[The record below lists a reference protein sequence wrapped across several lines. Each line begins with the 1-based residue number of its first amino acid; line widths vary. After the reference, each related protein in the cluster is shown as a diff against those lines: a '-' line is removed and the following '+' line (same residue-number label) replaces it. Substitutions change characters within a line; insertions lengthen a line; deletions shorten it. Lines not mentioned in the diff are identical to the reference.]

1 MSFYKS
7 MYNKMKKII
16 KIIGIGMDY
25 AQHITMQAINEI
37 KSSDKILL
45 LGIIPTEIAHLAI
58 ENSCIEDITDLYKN
72 NAVDQNNYE
81 NIKQKILTEST
92 RNTTVC
98 LVIPGHPR
106 VAVTLTQMLQKDA
119 NALAIECIVTPGISS
134 FDTMLNDLMLD
145 PLERGTCL
153 LDANRLL
160 LLDFNLDPKLNYFI
174 YHICSIGN
182 AKTNYLT
189 PTADNQFKLLQDK
202 LMQHFPPDHMVSMIT
217 SATGQ
222 RGTVVQNAMLSELP
236 ELLSKVHFDCTLYV
250 PGISINMQDV
260 NKNFLQMLLATAT

>member
-1 MSFYKS
+1 MSLYKS

-25 AQHITMQAINEI
+25 SQHITMQAVSEI

-45 LGIIPTEIAHLAI
+45 LGITPTEIAHLLLDNA
-58 ENSCIEDITDLYKN
+58 CIEDITDLYKN

-81 NIKQKILTEST
+81 SIKQKILTEST
-92 RNTTVC
+92 RNATVC

-119 NALAIECIVTPGISS
+119 NTLEIECIVTPGISS
-134 FDTMLNDLMLD
+134 FDTMINDLMLD

-160 LLDFNLDPKLNYFI
+160 LLDFNLDPKINYFI

-202 LMQHFPPDHMVSMIT
+202 LIKHFPPDHMVSMIT

-222 RGTVVQNAMLSELP
+222 RGTIIQNAPLSELQG
-236 ELLSKVHFDCTLYV
+236 LLSKVHFDCTLYV
-250 PGISINMQDV
+250 PGINITVHDV